1 MLTKKN
7 SFVNRFGKRWIVT
20 IPRNFRG
27 PNDSIRYYSLW
38 TRCQYS
44 NTSFVIPD
52 IVSQP
57 NIENFV
63 CRPNKYLR
71 YDQHDHQIS
80 EICYESRHQCSSI
93 IGVHPYC
100 RCQYLI
106 LTQIQQWCSIFA
118 AICLLFAIIIL
129 YLKLI
134 ASPQNGREGKKFISS
149 LMIVLFS
156 ASARFLLTFAPLLFL
171 GLALIL
177 MLITM
182 ILVGVYLRRNQY
194 EDYDIKLPDDIRRTL
209 TKPPDTFNLYRLKG
223 FFQNYPSKK
232 KNDK

>member
-1 MLTKKN
+1 MKKKKK
-7 SFVNRFGKRWIVT
+7 SILIRFGKRWIVV
-20 IPRNFRG
+20 IPRHPRG
-27 PNDSIRYYSLW
+27 PNESIRYYSLW

-52 IVSQP
+52 IASQP

-71 YDQHDHQIS
+71 YNQQDHEIS

-106 LTQIQQWCSIFA
+106 LNQIQQWCSIFA
-118 AICLLFAIIIL
+118 AIFLLLSIFIL

-134 ASPQNGREGKKFISS
+134 ASPQNGSFE
-149 LMIVLFS
+149 
-156 ASARFLLTFAPLLFL
+156 
-171 GLALIL
+171 
-177 MLITM
+177 
-182 ILVGVYLRRNQY
+182 Y
-194 EDYDIKLPDDIRRTL
+194 
-209 TKPPDTFNLYRLKG
+209 
-223 FFQNYPSKK
+223 
-232 KNDK
+232 